1 MKFIN
6 ALFLFATIAA
16 AVPAGNQNE
25 PVPAKLEARRGPVV
39 SCVGKKKFG
48 DSKLSC
54 DLFRYLGAILARF
67 LLVTD
72 ASANHSLQTERRMLL
87 GLLLSCWSL
96 RSELGHVQDLYK
108 PMRQS

>member
-6 ALFLFATIAA
+6 ALFLFATLAA

-48 DSKLSC
+48 DSKSSC
-54 DLFRYLGAILARF
+54 GLFRYLGAILVRVFVVAN
-67 LLVTD
+67 VC
-72 ASANHSLQTERRMLL
+72 ANHSLQTERRMLL
-87 GLLLSCWSL
+87 GLLLSRWSL
-96 RSELGHVQDLYK
+96 RSELGYV
-108 PMRQS
+108 